1 MSVIN
6 SVIEQAEKS
15 CQEQGKQLTP
25 KRKTVLRALVE
36 SNIALSAY
44 ELIEYCKTRLDL
56 TLQPMS
62 VYRILDFLVEAHLV
76 HKLKVSNKYIVCSH
90 IRCEHDHGIPQFLIC
105 TKCDKITEQDLV
117 PEMVVGLKSYAR
129 QQGFTVTTQQLEIN
143 GICDDCSE

>member
-105 TKCDKITEQDLV
+105 TKCDKITEQDLA
-117 PEMVVGLKSYAR
+117 PEMVIGLKSHAR

>member
-76 HKLKVSNKYIVCSH
+76 HKLKVSNKFIVCSH
-90 IRCEHDHGIPQFLIC
+90 IRGEHDHGIPQFLIC
-105 TKCDKITEQDLV
+105 TKCDKITEQDLA